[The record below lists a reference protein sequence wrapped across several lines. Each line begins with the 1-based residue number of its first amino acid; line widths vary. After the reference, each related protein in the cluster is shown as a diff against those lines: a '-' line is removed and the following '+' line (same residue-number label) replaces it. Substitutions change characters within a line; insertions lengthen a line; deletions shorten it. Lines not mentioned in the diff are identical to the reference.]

1 MLEDKPAWIDYYT
14 AEKNDST
21 STMLTLET
29 YKTGSNIHEFVDLY
43 EYFGMECGYHNL
55 RYYATKYPNGIS
67 YMLSDG
73 RLVYVDGGTLEGK
86 KQKFTVDN
94 DSQNILHTQNHG
106 CNDNVTCISDNMTSL
121 YGYWGDI
128 QKPIGVVQPYFT
140 LETSKDGSNHELID
154 LYEYFGIECQDDKRF
169 YATKFPNGISYFTYD
184 GRLIYVDEGL
194 EDKKTQI
201 HSGQCAP
208 LPPM

>member
-21 STMLTLET
+21 STMLVRQLL
-29 YKTGSNIHEFVDLY
+29 SLHESAPLNLVEQTTVMPRRTTPTFPCPCGN
-43 EYFGMECGYHNL
+43 FGHFMRGDITTVVY
-55 RYYATKYPNGIS
+55 TVI
-67 YMLSDG
+67 ML
-73 RLVYVDGGTLEGK
+73 L
-86 KQKFTVDN
+86 